1 MISKNH
7 SDLIDKVKNHK
18 LNSDK
23 DMNNK
28 KIIFEHIAKLDS
40 PIILEFGVNT
50 GASSSIF
57 TYLAE
62 QNKGKVFSIDIEN
75 CNDVVESKNWF
86 FLQTNDLDTRKI
98 LDNFKEL
105 HDGIDL
111 IYIDSYHDA
120 DHVEKLTYAWYPFL
134 KKDGT
139 IFFDDTENFIYRVK
153 KKIPHTINVG
163 EINNRVDQIYYSNES
178 KIYYSKYY
186 GASGLS
192 KYHKLSEFMENLS
205 PIKKVWNVNFFVKF
219 FYLKI
224 RKIYNKLTK

>member
-40 PIILEFGVNT
+40 PIILEFGANT

-139 IFFDDTENFIYRVK
+139 IIYMILQNFIYRVNQV
-153 KKIPHTINVG
+153 PHTINVG

-186 GASGLS
+186 GASRN
-192 KYHKLSEFMENLS
+192 YQNTINYQNL
-205 PIKKVWNVNFFVKF
+205 W
-219 FYLKI
+219 KI
-224 RKIYNKLTK
+224 